1 MTCHPHLLAG
11 GTAAEK
17 KARTDLK
24 GGFQWSAL
32 EKMSCSFSNCQL

>member
-17 KARTDLK
+17 KAPTDLK
-24 GGFQWSAL
+24 GGFGGVRWR
-32 EKMSCSFSNCQL
+32 K